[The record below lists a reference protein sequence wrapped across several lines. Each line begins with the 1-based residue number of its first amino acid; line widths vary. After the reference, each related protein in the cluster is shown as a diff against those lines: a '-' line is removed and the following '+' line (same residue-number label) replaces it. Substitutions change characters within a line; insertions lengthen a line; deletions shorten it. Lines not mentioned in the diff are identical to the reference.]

1 LTARICVSI
10 LPKTVPEALRLIE
23 KAEAAHADLIEVR
36 LDCLEDCLE
45 NHRGLADLAA
55 HGKTPK
61 IATNMPH
68 SCQGKFSGT
77 EAERQQTLR
86 DAAKSGFEYVD
97 VELSTPQLK
106 DLVKELKALGAKPI
120 ASFHKFNG
128 SLGTSELNSILEREI
143 SSGAEVC
150 KIVTTAKRLEDN
162 LTTLNFTSTASSK
175 AKLVC
180 FCMGEL
186 GKISRLLSPL
196 FGSFFTFASLERGNE
211 TASGQMTI
219 QEMKATYELLGQ
231 K

>member
-1 LTARICVSI
+1 VSI

-23 KAEAAHADLIEVR
+23 KAEVVHADFIEVR
-36 LDCLEDCLE
+36 LDRLKDCLE
-45 NHRGLADLAA
+45 NHRGLADLAS

-61 IATNMPH
+61 ISTDME
-68 SCQGKFSGT
+68 SRT
-77 EAERQQTLR
+77 ETEHRQMLLS
-86 DAAKSGFEYVD
+86 AAKSGFEYVD
-97 VELSTPQLK
+97 VELSTLQLK
-106 DLVKELKALGAKPI
+106 DLVKELKAIGAKPI
-120 ASFHKFNG
+120 VSFHKFNG
-128 SLGTSELNSILEREI
+128 SLNVSELNSILEKEI
-143 SSGAEVC
+143 ASGAEVC

-186 GKISRLLSPL
+186 GKVSRLLSPL
-196 FGSFFTFASLERGNE
+196 FGGFFTFASLERDSE

-219 QEMKATYELLGQ
+219 QEMKAAYELLGQ